1 MFQNG
6 FDEAIHIL
14 ADIDNDVIIRWAKI
28 NNETV
33 DYQDDGTTTIDFEE
47 PFVLKYFN
55 FLDNLHT
62 IIIMTHKLK

>member
-28 NNETV
+28 NNETI

-47 PFVLKYFN
+47 PFVLKYS
-55 FLDNLHT
+55 
-62 IIIMTHKLK
+62 IA

>member
-47 PFVLKYFN
+47 PFVLKYFFSLKKN
-55 FLDNLHT
+55 LIFFL
-62 IIIMTHKLK
+62 KLI

>member
-28 NNETV
+28 NNETI

-47 PFVLKYFN
+47 PFVLKYF
-55 FLDNLHT
+55 FSLKKKSKT
-62 IIIMTHKLK
+62 CHKKS